1 MTMIIQFNR
10 AMTWMHRICIY
21 QQWPISH
28 SWFLPFWLWVRFNMS
43 SFVRFHAWKLAFVC
57 LKLLACF
64 FRVPKSAN
72 LHCKRN
78 TIISNF
84 SGVNFTTGMQSQ
96 FTPEQLGVIS
106 SSALAYIIFELIVYW
121 ITLYV
126 FNISSSI
133 LTLDLLAF
141 SGYKFVAI
149 NLCILISIIFK
160 GFGYILILGYNS
172 IALFFFLVSILRFL
186 CGNWAIIRIVLRVV

>member
-1 MTMIIQFNR
+1 
-10 AMTWMHRICIY
+10 
-21 QQWPISH
+21 
-28 SWFLPFWLWVRFNMS
+28 
-43 SFVRFHAWKLAFVC
+43 
-57 LKLLACF
+57 
-64 FRVPKSAN
+64 
-72 LHCKRN
+72 
-78 TIISNF
+78 
-84 SGVNFTTGMQSQ
+84 MQSQ

-126 FNISSSI
+126 FNISSAM

-149 NLCILISIIFK
+149 NLCILVSILFK

-172 IALFFFLVSILRFL
+172 IAMFFFLVSRLHCSTIRFSNCALFHYFFDTQLRTMKTRIMRETPNTATSYDAYGNVQHSNASADYSTGRKRKTYFVLFISAAQPLLAFL
-186 CGNWAIIRIVLRVV
+186 LSYRFIPSEVAPAS

>member
-1 MTMIIQFNR
+1 ML
-10 AMTWMHRICIY
+10 RIYIY
-21 QQWPISH
+21 RPWLTSR
-28 SWFLPFWLWVRFNMS
+28 SLCLPVLLWVRCGLDFCPLFLEIHIVVS
-43 SFVRFHAWKLAFVC
+43 
-57 LKLLACF
+57 
-64 FRVPKSAN
+64 P
-72 LHCKRN
+72 
-78 TIISNF
+78 TI
-84 SGVNFTTGMQSQ
+84 GMQNQ

-126 FNISSSI
+126 FNISSAM

-149 NLCILISIIFK
+149 NLCILVSIIFK

-172 IALFFFLVSILRFL
+172 IAMFFFLVS
-186 CGNWAIIRIVLRVV
+186 C